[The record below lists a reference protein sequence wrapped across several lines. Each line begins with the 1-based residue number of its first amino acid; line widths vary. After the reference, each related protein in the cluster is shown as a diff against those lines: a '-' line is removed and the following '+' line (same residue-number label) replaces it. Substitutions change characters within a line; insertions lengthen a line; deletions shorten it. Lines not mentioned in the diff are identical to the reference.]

1 MICSFLFAR
10 KELMKEVFLV
20 GNIGEIGLLTW
31 LNRKKRS
38 SSPGSAPGRTWR
50 VRNSEDVG
58 LEQREKGG
66 SVLLQRLGPALAGA
80 ERALSGGMDSPGSI
94 VESSKVK

>member
-31 LNRKKRS
+31 LNRKKS
-38 SSPGSAPGRTWR
+38 SSPGSAPGRTWC

-66 SVLLQRLGPALAGA
+66 RASCFRGSVQPWLGPNVLFLEVWTLLAALWSHQ
-80 ERALSGGMDSPGSI
+80 R
-94 VESSKVK
+94 

>member
-1 MICSFLFAR
+1 
-10 KELMKEVFLV
+10 MKEVFLV
-20 GNIGEIGLLTW
+20 GNIGEIGLLTR

-50 VRNSEDVG
+50 VRNREDVG
-58 LEQREKGG
+58 LEQREKAGG

>member
-1 MICSFLFAR
+1 M
-10 KELMKEVFLV
+10 
-20 GNIGEIGLLTW
+20 
-31 LNRKKRS
+31 
-38 SSPGSAPGRTWR
+38 
-50 VRNSEDVG
+50 RNSEDVG